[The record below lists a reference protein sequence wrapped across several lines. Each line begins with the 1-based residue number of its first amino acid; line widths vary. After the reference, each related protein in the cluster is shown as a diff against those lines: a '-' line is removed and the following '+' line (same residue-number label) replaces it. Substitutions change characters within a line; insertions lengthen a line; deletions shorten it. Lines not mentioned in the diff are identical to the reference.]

1 MEAEMATDNKKI
13 EAILDKMK
21 ETQSNEFATQLTEAL
36 SEAYVYVPATMPKD
50 TDPEILKKMMENP
63 GVETPI
69 PEGAQPQPCILQNDN
84 GMKFFP
90 VFTSE
95 EEMEKGTGIP
105 KFPITLNLPF
115 KSCLDIMSSIGDIT
129 AAVLN
134 PFNQNIVMNV
144 SKNATK
150 QTKLTEA
157 QYHAIIRQQME
168 SRVFPHKIH
177 TEGETYINDLCE
189 RQGECIME
197 LFEEPYS
204 KTNNC
209 PYSADDYEFMI
220 LNISDDLRL
229 IRITMPT
236 DKQYPEMA
244 LSVFIAWNPVEKT
257 SRYFAII
264 KGREGDTNKLYEVT
278 SEQTVEALGDAPDE
292 GIELQSIIDIASK

>member
-1 MEAEMATDNKKI
+1 MATENRKI
-13 EAILDKMK
+13 EKILDEMK
-21 ETQSNEFATQLTEAL
+21 EKQSNELAAQLTEAL
-36 SEAYVYVPATMPKD
+36 SEAHVYVPATMPKD

-63 GVETPI
+63 GVESPI

-84 GMKFFP
+84 GMRFFP

-95 EEMEKGTGIP
+95 EEMQKGAGVP
-105 KFPITLNLPF
+105 RFPITLNLPF
-115 KSCLDIMSSIGDIT
+115 KTCLDIMSSISGIT

-150 QTKLTEA
+150 QTQLTEA
-157 QYHAIIRQQME
+157 QFHAVIRQQME
-168 SRVFPHKIH
+168 SRVFPHKVH
-177 TEGETYINDLCE
+177 TGGEEYINDLCE

-197 LFEEPYS
+197 LFEEPYA
-204 KTNNC
+204 KTDNC
-209 PYSADDYEFMI
+209 PYSAEDYEFMT
-220 LNISDDLRL
+220 LNISDTLRL

-244 LSVFIAWNPVEKT
+244 ISVFIAWNPVEKK

-264 KGREGDTNKLYEVT
+264 KGREGEENKLYEVT
-278 SEQTVEALGDAPDE
+278 AEQKVEALGAAPDD
-292 GIELQSIIDIASK
+292 GMELQSIIDLASE